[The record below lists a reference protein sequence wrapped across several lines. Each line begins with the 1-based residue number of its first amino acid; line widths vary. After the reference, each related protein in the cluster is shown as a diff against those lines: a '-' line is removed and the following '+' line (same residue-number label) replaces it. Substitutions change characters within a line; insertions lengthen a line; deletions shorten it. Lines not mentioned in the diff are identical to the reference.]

1 MLVCLR
7 FGRSGKKK
15 YVLPVERKYPNG
27 ARVMMMC
34 PEDKYNQA
42 VQLQETM
49 KLNSL
54 DEAFEKMVQAE

>member
-1 MLVCLR
+1 MN
-7 FGRSGKKK
+7 GEKK
-15 YVLPVERKYPNG
+15 YVPVERKYPNG
-27 ARVMMMC
+27 ARVLMMC

-54 DEAFEKMVQAE
+54 DEAFQQMVKAE